1 MRQQQDK
8 VSFDNDIIKKNQYVF
23 VSNIN
28 NNNTF
33 VILFIIGP
41 ITKSL
46 NELVL
51 RINSEDAV
59 TEGLVKFNAFILGL
73 LK

>member
-1 MRQQQDK
+1 MHFTLLGTYRMNK
-8 VSFDNDIIKKNQYVF
+8 INVNVF
-23 VSNIN
+23 V
-28 NNNTF
+28 
-33 VILFIIGP
+33 LGP

>member
-1 MRQQQDK
+1 MPFTLLHTCRINNIN
-8 VSFDNDIIKKNQYVF
+8 VNVF
-23 VSNIN
+23 V
-28 NNNTF
+28 
-33 VILFIIGP
+33 LGP